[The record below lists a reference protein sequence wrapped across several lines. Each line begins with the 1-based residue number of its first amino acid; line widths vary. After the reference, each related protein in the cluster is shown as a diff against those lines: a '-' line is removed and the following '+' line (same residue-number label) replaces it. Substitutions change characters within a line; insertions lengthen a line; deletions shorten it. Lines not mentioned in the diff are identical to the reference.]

1 MIKDKNDIDFEKSI
15 RDLLEDFSDT
25 PPADCWTEISVSLSK
40 RKSLRR
46 RRVFYYSVTSAA
58 AVVLLFFGIFQIN
71 NTDIVLSN
79 RESISVISPPVI
91 ANSEIV
97 HSTKRAQAI
106 LKIGQ
111 RASRSDLLSVNET
124 NLSQIEEQKDENLS
138 TIIGIIE
145 EPKDSLFIINK
156 DNESIDNKMSVEQY
170 LFIEGL
176 NSRSSTRRSPYL
188 ALSTNLSPSSSRN
201 SVSLIAVNQT
211 PGEYTMSNLV
221 SAEHKSTVIHEVV
234 SNTKFL
240 MPLSFGAQLQIP
252 INSKFSLGTGLFYTM
267 LFSHYDVISRNETR
281 ETQQTL
287 HYIGIPLNLFYNIYY
302 GNGFRLYLTAGGAL
316 EKGVGANFRVLE
328 NGVRHSYSKSIDGV
342 QWSIMGGVGAE
353 FDVSERVGLYFDPS
367 ISYFFESDQPISIR
381 TSQPLQ
387 YRFEL
392 GFRFK
397 L

>member
-1 MIKDKNDIDFEKSI
+1 
-15 RDLLEDFSDT
+15 
-25 PPADCWTEISVSLSK
+25 
-40 RKSLRR
+40 
-46 RRVFYYSVTSAA
+46 
-58 AVVLLFFGIFQIN
+58 
-71 NTDIVLSN
+71 
-79 RESISVISPPVI
+79 
-91 ANSEIV
+91 
-97 HSTKRAQAI
+97 
-106 LKIGQ
+106 
-111 RASRSDLLSVNET
+111 
-124 NLSQIEEQKDENLS
+124 
-138 TIIGIIE
+138 
-145 EPKDSLFIINK
+145 
-156 DNESIDNKMSVEQY
+156 
-170 LFIEGL
+170 
-176 NSRSSTRRSPYL
+176 
-188 ALSTNLSPSSSRN
+188 
-201 SVSLIAVNQT
+201 
-211 PGEYTMSNLV
+211 MSNLV